1 MQTACCRGPT
11 VGTRCDRFA
20 KLARNRSKPSA
31 DRATLLPLRKEAAS
45 QRGRGSHG
53 VTEDDDGPEDTET
66 TLPRRQLGRLLR
78 DARTRAGLSLEVAA
92 RTLGWGNATISRLE
106 NGRNKTVRATDLD
119 ALGGLYGVDAE
130 DLVAW
135 KELAG
140 QAPVRSWLRTYGAVL
155 NPKFNTYIELES
167 AARELAIFQPLIMPG
182 LLQTR
187 DYAQAMNRVV
197 QPRYSDADLEQLA
210 AVRARRQHLLTRPW
224 NPCKLTAVIHE
235 NALRTIVGNPQVMA
249 DQCRHAADMSTRDN
263 IELRILRQEAGLPTG
278 TLVTPFIVMTFP
290 KNSRGKPV
298 EPPVIYAES
307 YTGDTYLEKRDDVQR
322 CRRTFRTLT
331 EATMDAR
338 SSRTLLRE
346 LARSYNGER

>member
-1 MQTACCRGPT
+1 M
-11 VGTRCDRFA
+11 
-20 KLARNRSKPSA
+20 
-31 DRATLLPLRKEAAS
+31 
-45 QRGRGSHG
+45 
-53 VTEDDDGPEDTET
+53 TEDDDGPEDTET

>member
-1 MQTACCRGPT
+1 M
-11 VGTRCDRFA
+11 
-20 KLARNRSKPSA
+20 
-31 DRATLLPLRKEAAS
+31 
-45 QRGRGSHG
+45 
-53 VTEDDDGPEDTET
+53 TEDDDGPEDTET

-78 DARTRAGLSLEVAA
+78 DARIRAGLSLEVAA

-210 AVRARRQHLLTRPW
+210 AVRARRQHLLTRPR